1 MIVGTCV
8 KDKGL
13 NFGGIDGICILKE
26 NNQNYIILIAN
37 YRPPVDRFC
46 LEMVGGYYF
55 IDF

>member
-26 NNQNYIILIAN
+26 NN
-37 YRPPVDRFC
+37 
-46 LEMVGGYYF
+46 
-55 IDF
+55 